1 MVKSPLFSGEIH
13 PFFLLDPGCAMAVKS
28 TKVSSHDA
36 VCPVGVASKVG
47 LWTFQ
52 EDLRHRKPRWTVGH
66 RIGDG
71 WWGCAAFG
79 SYRIPTTLRLTQHVM
94 LKRCV
99 FAVRSGH
106 SWKGN
111 GGTGSP
117 ASADLDPE
125 LAEVWEMASL
135 GRSRRHQ
142 AGKTWHVFSV
152 GVDWRI

>member
-79 SYRIPTTLRLTQHVM
+79 SYRIPTTLRLTHHVM

-106 SWKGN
+106 CMEGKRRHWL
-111 GGTGSP
+111 P
-117 ASADLDPE
+117 C
-125 LAEVWEMASL
+125 L
-135 GRSRRHQ
+135 GRLGPRVGGGLEDGQPRSRST
-142 AGKTWHVFSV
+142 APSGKNMTRF
-152 GVDWRI
+152 